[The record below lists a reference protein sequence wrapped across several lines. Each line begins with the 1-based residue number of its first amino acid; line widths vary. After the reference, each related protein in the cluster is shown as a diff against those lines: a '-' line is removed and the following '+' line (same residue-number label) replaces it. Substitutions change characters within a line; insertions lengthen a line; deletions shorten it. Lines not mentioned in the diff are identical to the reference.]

1 MQSEFLQKLIGLV
14 AKTGNTMIVPDP
26 TTGKSYVVMD
36 MESYERLLVGA
47 TPVQQV
53 PQPFLPQQMPMGY
66 QVPFQAPQMVMQA
79 PVPTPFVPPAYPSQ
93 ESHFVPQQSKKDV
106 QAPTPR
112 RAASVDLTQEELL
125 DKINRDI
132 GDWKTA
138 QERQRT
144 EVLQSAAER
153 PDPRP
158 AKPLPV
164 QSLPEQA
171 LEEEERFYLEPI
183 E

>member
-1 MQSEFLQKLIGLV
+1 MHSEFLQKLIGLV

-36 MESYERLLVGA
+36 MESYERLLAGS
-47 TPVQQV
+47 TPVQQAF
-53 PQPFLPQQMPMGY
+53 PQQQMPMGY
-66 QVPFQAPQMVMQA
+66 QAPFQAPQ
-79 PVPTPFVPPAYPSQ
+79 PVIQQPLQPVFVPPATPLP
-93 ESHFVPQQSKKDV
+93 ESHFIAQQSRKDA
-106 QAPTPR
+106 QTPTPR
-112 RAASVDLTQEELL
+112 KAASMDLTQEELL

-138 QERQRT
+138 QERKRT

-153 PDPRP
+153 PGTRP
-158 AKPLPV
+158 AAPAANS
-164 QSLPEQA
+164 QAFSEEA
-171 LEEEERFYLEPI
+171 LEDEERFYLEPI

>member
-1 MQSEFLQKLIGLV
+1 MHSEFLQKLIGLV

-36 MESYERLLVGA
+36 MESYERLLAGS
-47 TPVQQV
+47 TPVPAYSAGGQQALQPF
-53 PQPFLPQQMPMGY
+53 PQPQMPMAY
-66 QVPFQAPQMVMQA
+66 QVPFQAMPQA
-79 PVPTPFVPPAYPSQ
+79 PQQPVFVPPAPTPP
-93 ESHFVPQQSKKDV
+93 ESHFSAQQSRKE
-106 QAPTPR
+106 PIPTTPR
-112 RAASVDLTQEELL
+112 KPASVDLTQEELL

-138 QERQRT
+138 QERKRT
-144 EVLQSAAER
+144 EVLQTAAEPQR
-153 PDPRP
+153 QIFD
-158 AKPLPV
+158 
-164 QSLPEQA
+164 EQA

>member
-36 MESYERLLVGA
+36 MESYERLLVGT
-47 TPVQQV
+47 TPTQQA
-53 PQPFLPQQMPMGY
+53 PQPFLPQQIPLGY
-66 QVPFQAPQMVMQA
+66 QVPFHAPQMVMQTPA
-79 PVPTPFVPPAYPSQ
+79 PTPFVPHQ
-93 ESHFVPQQSKKDV
+93 ESHFIAQHSKKEIP
-106 QAPTPR
+106 APTPR
-112 RAASVDLTQEELL
+112 KAASVDLTQEELL

-132 GDWKTA
+132 GDWKIA

-153 PDPRP
+153 PDHRP
-158 AKPLPV
+158 AKPLLV
-164 QSLPEQA
+164 QSLPEQT